1 MFPINSDISGATDD
15 IQTTLRKIAEEE
27 DEINTNLDNLLG
39 KQSLIDSKMNA
50 FGYFLTALNTVTTDA
65 KKLSLQISHT
75 ADLAGSVSYKVRSVD
90 LARSRASECQ
100 QRVHDLIDLQ
110 LCSQGVLKAIDDED
124 YEKGSALI
132 GRFLSID
139 QQVLQRTAGDVS
151 STSGA
156 VTSVSDAVRTL
167 ENATEKMRKLVVT
180 RFDEAINKDD
190 LASVERFLKLFPL
203 LGKHYDG
210 IEKFGKYICMKLAK
224 KSEKELRTTLDIA
237 KSENRLPVAF
247 ADTMTTL
254 LENFARVIEVNKPI
268 IETHYGSGY
277 LIALAILLQNE
288 CDAEVKNVILE
299 FNKYRRIKDLI
310 QQINDYNRSTGTG
323 SGMSSTLSQY
333 QKQSLTMDKPQ
344 PKEIDPLIIE
354 LTIIHSRVELYFRFL
369 KRKVKSDIDA
379 SSLEENEKER
389 QIQRLQ
395 SLLNNSDLSRQM
407 QELLSTYILFERH
420 FIEESIHKAIAL
432 DTFEGGQ
439 QCSSMVDD
447 VFYIL
452 RKCIRRSLTT
462 QSVNG
467 SCAVINNASSC
478 LYTYINALK
487 IPLKTGY
494 PSGYTDLAYSAIQS
508 AVQHG
513 KLQSSDSDKAR
524 SNFINR
530 LNNADMSTEFLET
543 LWETI
548 EQDIKNTFPSLS
560 DTERR
565 IVDSCIAE
573 LRTVRDTL
581 KACVNIGMTQL
592 RSSAIKPRLNPWVDQ
607 FLSYSH
613 ILSEEELANYEA
625 GETFIQTLIV
635 QLDSFL
641 SQFKNV
647 LTPRNFDAFVS
658 ILASDTTARL
668 ERAIMKTSFNRLGGL
683 VLDQEIRA
691 LSSYLTGVT
700 SWSVRDKMTR
710 LTQIAT
716 ILNLEKLDEL
726 ADYWSPDNEND
737 SPTWRLTPQEVRTLL
752 ALRTD
757 FRMDDIKR
765 VKL

>member
-1 MFPINSDISGATDD
+1 MATTTTIDVSTPES

-27 DEINTNLDNLLG
+27 NDIDTNLENLLS
-39 KQSLIDSKMNA
+39 KQSLIESKMGA
-50 FGYFLTALNTVTTDA
+50 ICYFLGTLNTVVADT
-65 KKLSLQISHT
+65 KKLSTQISHT
-75 ADLAGSVSYKVRSVD
+75 ANLAESVSAKVRSVD

-110 LCSQGVLKAIDDED
+110 LCSQGVLKAIEEED

-139 QQVLQRTAGDVS
+139 QNVLQRTAGDVGS
-151 STSGA
+151 SGS

-167 ENATEKMRKLVVT
+167 ENATEKMRKLVVI
-180 RFDEAINKDD
+180 RFDEAVNKDD

-203 LGKHYDG
+203 LGIHYDG
-210 IEKFGKYICMKLAK
+210 IEKFGKYICTKLAI
-224 KSEKELRTTLDIA
+224 KSEKELRTSLDIA

-247 ADTMTTL
+247 ADTLTTL

-268 IETHYGSGY
+268 IEAHYGSGY
-277 LIALAILLQNE
+277 LIILAILLQNE
-288 CDAEVKNVILE
+288 CDSEVKNVVLE
-299 FNKYRRIKDLI
+299 FNKNRRINDLI
-310 QQINDYNRSTGTG
+310 QQIKEYNRATGG
-323 SGMSSTLSQY
+323 NMPSLSQY
-333 QKQSLTMDKPQ
+333 QKQSVNADKPQ
-344 PKEIDPLIIE
+344 PKDIDPIIVE
-354 LTIIHSRVELYFRFL
+354 LTIMHSRVELYFRFL
-369 KRKVKSDIDA
+369 RRKVKLDIDA
-379 SSLEENEKER
+379 SNVEDVEKER
-389 QIQRLQ
+389 QTQRLN
-395 SLLNNSDLSRQM
+395 SLLNNSGLSRQM
-407 QELLSTYILFERH
+407 QELLSNYLLLERH
-420 FIEESIHKAIAL
+420 FMEESVNKAITL
-432 DTFEGGQ
+432 DTFEVGQ

-467 SCAVINNASSC
+467 LCAVINNTASC
-478 LYTYINALK
+478 LYNFINALK
-487 IPLKTGY
+487 VPLKNGY

-513 KLQSSDSDKAR
+513 KLQSSDSEKAR

-548 EQDIKNTFPSLS
+548 EQDIKNTFPTLS
-560 DTERR
+560 VTEQR
-565 IVDSCIAE
+565 IVDSCISE

-581 KACVNIGMTQL
+581 KACVNFGMTQL
-592 RSSAIKPRLNPWVDQ
+592 RSSAVKPRLNPWIDQ
-607 FLSYSH
+607 FLNYSH
-613 ILSEEELANYEA
+613 ILSEEELADYEA

-635 QLDSFL
+635 QLDGFL

-658 ILASDTTARL
+658 ILATDTTARL
-668 ERAIMKTSFNRLGGL
+668 ERAIKKTSFNRLGGL
-683 VLDQEIRA
+683 ILDQEIRA

-716 ILNLEKLDEL
+716 ILNLEKVDEL
-726 ADYWSPDNEND
+726 TEYWGPENENETP
-737 SPTWRLTPQEVRTLL
+737 SWRLTPQEVRILL
-752 ALRTD
+752 ALRID

-765 VKL
+765 IKL

>member
-1 MFPINSDISGATDD
+1 MLASEDADPNEDFQLLLHKISEQEDDINS
-15 IQTTLRKIAEEE
+15 
-27 DEINTNLDNLLG
+27 NLDSLLS
-39 KQSLIDSKMNA
+39 KQSLIESKMSA
-50 FGYFLTALNTVTTDA
+50 FGHFLGSLNSVNADT

-75 ADLAGSVSYKVRSVD
+75 ANLAESVSAKVRCVD

-110 LCSQGVLKAIDDED
+110 LCSHGVLKAIDEED

-139 QQVLQRTAGDVS
+139 QNVLQRTAGDVGS
-151 STSGA
+151 SGS
-156 VTSVSDAVRTL
+156 VTSVSDAVHTL
-167 ENATEKMRKLVVT
+167 ENATAKMRKLVEQ
-180 RFDEAINKDD
+180 RFDEAVNKDD

-203 LGKHYDG
+203 LGMHYDG
-210 IEKFGKYICMKLAK
+210 IEKFGKYICMKLAI
-224 KSEKELRTTLDIA
+224 KSEKEVRTSLDIA
-237 KSENRLPVAF
+237 KAENRLPVAF
-247 ADTMTTL
+247 ADTLTSL

-268 IETHYGSGY
+268 IEAYYGSGY
-277 LIALAILLQNE
+277 LITLAILLQNE
-288 CDAEVKNVILE
+288 CDSEVKNVVLE
-299 FNKYRRIKDLI
+299 FNKNRRTHDII
-310 QQINDYNRSTGTG
+310 QQINDYNRSTGG
-323 SGMSSTLSQY
+323 SMPSLSQY
-333 QKQSLTMDKPQ
+333 QKQYVNMEKPQ
-344 PKEIDPLIIE
+344 LKDIDPIIVE
-354 LTIIHSRVELYFRFL
+354 LTIMHSRVELYFRFL
-369 KRKVKSDIDA
+369 RRKVKLDIDA
-379 SSLEENEKER
+379 SNTEEIEKER
-389 QIQRLQ
+389 QTQRLT

-407 QELLSTYILFERH
+407 QELLSTYLLLERH
-420 FIEESIHKAIAL
+420 FMEESVYKAIAL
-432 DTFEGGQ
+432 DTFEAGQ

-467 SCAVINNASSC
+467 LCAVINNAASC
-478 LYTYINALK
+478 LYNFINALK
-487 IPLKTGY
+487 IPLKNGY

-513 KLQSSDSDKAR
+513 KLQSSDSEKAR
-524 SNFINR
+524 TNFINR
-530 LNNADMSTEFLET
+530 LNNADMSTQYLET

-548 EQDIKNTFPSLS
+548 EQDIKNSFPSIS
-560 DTERR
+560 ATERR
-565 IVDSCIAE
+565 IVDSCISE

-581 KACVNIGMTQL
+581 KACVNFGMTQL

-607 FLSYSH
+607 FLNYSH
-613 ILSEEELANYEA
+613 ILSEEELADYEA
-625 GETFIQTLIV
+625 GETYIQTLIV
-635 QLDSFL
+635 QLDGFL

-658 ILASDTTARL
+658 ILAADTTSRL
-668 ERAIMKTSFNRLGGL
+668 ERVIKKTSFNRLGGL
-683 VLDQEIRA
+683 ILDQEIRA

-716 ILNLEKLDEL
+716 ILNLEKVDEL
-726 ADYWSPDNEND
+726 SDYWSPENGNETP
-737 SPTWRLTPQEVRTLL
+737 SWRLTAQEVRTLL

-757 FRMDDIKR
+757 FRMDEIKR

>member
-1 MFPINSDISGATDD
+1 MLSNAEISTTEDM
-15 IQTTLRKIAEEE
+15 QTILQKIAEEE
-27 DEINTNLDNLLG
+27 DEINCNLENLLS
-39 KQSLIDSKMNA
+39 KQSLIESKMSA
-50 FGYFLTALNTVTTDA
+50 IGYFLGALNTVGTDTR
-65 KKLSLQISHT
+65 KLSMQISHT
-75 ADLAGSVSYKVRSVD
+75 ANLAESVSAKVRCVD

-110 LCSQGVLKAIDDED
+110 LCSQGVLKAIDEED

-139 QQVLQRTAGDVS
+139 QNVLQRTAGDVGS
-151 STSGA
+151 NGS
-156 VTSVSDAVRTL
+156 VTSVSEAVHTL
-167 ENATEKMRKLVVT
+167 ENATEKMRRLVML
-180 RFDEAINKDD
+180 RFDEAVNRDD

-203 LGKHYDG
+203 LGIHYDG
-210 IEKFGKYICMKLAK
+210 IEKFGKYICMKLAV
-224 KSEKELRTTLDIA
+224 KSEKELRTSLDIA
-237 KSENRLPVAF
+237 KAENRLPVAF
-247 ADTMTTL
+247 ADTLTTL

-268 IETHYGSGY
+268 IETYYGSGY
-277 LIALAILLQNE
+277 LITLAILLQNE
-288 CDAEVKNVILE
+288 CDSEVKNVVLE
-299 FNKYRRIKDLI
+299 FNKNRRIHDII
-310 QQINDYNRSTGTG
+310 QQINDYNRSA
-323 SGMSSTLSQY
+323 SGNMPSLSPY
-333 QKQSLTMDKPQ
+333 QKSPINTDKPQ
-344 PKEIDPLIIE
+344 PKDIDPIIVE
-354 LTIIHSRVELYFRFL
+354 LTIMHSRVELYFRFL
-369 KRKVKSDIDA
+369 RRKVKSDIDA
-379 SSLEENEKER
+379 SDAEEIEKER
-389 QIQRLQ
+389 QTQRLT
-395 SLLNNSDLSRQM
+395 SLFNNSDLSRQM
-407 QELLSTYILFERH
+407 QELLSTYLLLERH
-420 FIEESIHKAIAL
+420 FMEESVHKAISL
-432 DTFEGGQ
+432 DTFEIGQ

-467 SCAVINNASSC
+467 LCAVINNAASC
-478 LYTYINALK
+478 LYNFINALK
-487 IPLKTGY
+487 IPLKNGY
-494 PSGYTDLAYSAIQS
+494 PSGYTDLAYSAIQI

-513 KLQSSDSDKAR
+513 KLQSNDSEKAR

-530 LNNADMSTEFLET
+530 LNNADMSTEYLET

-548 EQDIKNTFPSLS
+548 EQDIKSSFPSIS
-560 DTERR
+560 ATERR
-565 IVDSCIAE
+565 IVDSCISE

-581 KACVNIGMTQL
+581 KACVNFGMTQL

-607 FLSYSH
+607 FLNHSH
-613 ILSEEELANYEA
+613 ILSEEELADYEA

-635 QLDSFL
+635 QLDGFL

-668 ERAIMKTSFNRLGGL
+668 ERAIKKTSFNRLGGL
-683 VLDQEIRA
+683 ILDQEIRA

-716 ILNLEKLDEL
+716 ILNLEKVDEFS
-726 ADYWSPDNEND
+726 DYWSPENENETP
-737 SPTWRLTPQEVRTLL
+737 SWRLTPQEIRMLL

>member
-1 MFPINSDISGATDD
+1 MATTTTIDVSTPES

-27 DEINTNLDNLLG
+27 NDIDTNLENLLS
-39 KQSLIDSKMNA
+39 KQSLIESKMGA
-50 FGYFLTALNTVTTDA
+50 ICYFLGTLNTVVADT
-65 KKLSLQISHT
+65 KKLSTQISHT
-75 ADLAGSVSYKVRSVD
+75 ANLAESVSAKVRCVD

-110 LCSQGVLKAIDDED
+110 LCSQGVLKAIEEED

-139 QQVLQRTAGDVS
+139 QNVLQRTAGDVGS
-151 STSGA
+151 SGS

-167 ENATEKMRKLVVT
+167 ENATEKMRKLVVI
-180 RFDEAINKDD
+180 RFDEAVNKDD

-203 LGKHYDG
+203 LGIHYDG
-210 IEKFGKYICMKLAK
+210 IEKFGKYICTKLAI
-224 KSEKELRTTLDIA
+224 KSEKELRTSLDIA

-247 ADTMTTL
+247 ADTLTTL

-268 IETHYGSGY
+268 IEAHYGSGY
-277 LIALAILLQNE
+277 LIILAILLQNE
-288 CDAEVKNVILE
+288 CDSEVKNVVLE
-299 FNKYRRIKDLI
+299 FNKNRRINDLI
-310 QQINDYNRSTGTG
+310 QQIKEYNRATGG
-323 SGMSSTLSQY
+323 NMPSLSQY
-333 QKQSLTMDKPQ
+333 QKQSVNADKPQ
-344 PKEIDPLIIE
+344 PKDIDPIIVE
-354 LTIIHSRVELYFRFL
+354 LTIMHSRVELYFRFL
-369 KRKVKSDIDA
+369 RRKVKLDIDA
-379 SSLEENEKER
+379 SNVEDVEKER
-389 QIQRLQ
+389 QTQRLN
-395 SLLNNSDLSRQM
+395 SLLNNSGLSRQM
-407 QELLSTYILFERH
+407 QELLSNYLLLERH
-420 FIEESIHKAIAL
+420 FMEESVNKAITL
-432 DTFEGGQ
+432 DTFEVGQ

-467 SCAVINNASSC
+467 LCAVINNTASC
-478 LYTYINALK
+478 LYNFINALK
-487 IPLKTGY
+487 VPLKNGY

-513 KLQSSDSDKAR
+513 KLQSSDSEKAR

-548 EQDIKNTFPSLS
+548 EQDIKNTFPTLS
-560 DTERR
+560 VTEQR
-565 IVDSCIAE
+565 IVDSCISE

-581 KACVNIGMTQL
+581 KACVNFGMTQL
-592 RSSAIKPRLNPWVDQ
+592 RSSAVKPRLNPWIDQ
-607 FLSYSH
+607 FLNYSH
-613 ILSEEELANYEA
+613 ILSEEELADYEA

-635 QLDSFL
+635 QLDGFL

-658 ILASDTTARL
+658 ILATDTTARL
-668 ERAIMKTSFNRLGGL
+668 ERAIKKTSFNRLGGL
-683 VLDQEIRA
+683 ILDQEIRA

-716 ILNLEKLDEL
+716 ILNLEKVDEL
-726 ADYWSPDNEND
+726 TEYWGPENENETP
-737 SPTWRLTPQEVRTLL
+737 SWRLTPQEVRILL
-752 ALRTD
+752 ALRID

-765 VKL
+765 IKL